1 MKILILT
8 FFAIVTLSIAG
19 NAQVAVIAN
28 KNVPVEEVK
37 DIQLLDYY
45 AGDIRTWADGTPIKV
60 FDLKP
65 KGEVRDLFFHFLGKT
80 SSRMKSIWMKKMLSG
95 EGNPPEALASETDM
109 LKRVSATAGAIGF
122 VSNNLVNDSVKVLV
136 IIPEE

>member
-80 SSRMKSIWMKKMLSG
+80 SSRMKSIWMKKCSPAKAIRRKRWHPKQICSNVFRRQPAQLVLSVTIS
-95 EGNPPEALASETDM
+95 LT
-109 LKRVSATAGAIGF
+109 
-122 VSNNLVNDSVKVLV
+122 
-136 IIPEE
+136 IP